1 MSQNG
6 FNVVINFIG
15 NKEATFNNAL
25 VYFNAD
31 EEGDWVQLVDN
42 SILGY
47 EIILLKIVDLNTNKN
62 KYIFAK
68 NTNIT
73 VSNNTINIYTFS
85 ELTFFIETKV
95 KKQYSEQYKEIN
107 KKVVALEAMQQ
118 LGISIDQLL
127 EFNKLKDEKYILK
140 MKNIHKLKEE
150 GQHLRLKKYFYLQKQ
165 LVRLLLPLL
174 L

>member
-15 NKEATFNNAL
+15 NKEAIFNNAL

-31 EEGDWVQLVDN
+31 DEGDWVQLVDN

-47 EIILLKIVDLNTNKN
+47 EIILLKIVDLSTNKN

-95 KKQYSEQYKEIN
+95 KNNIVNNIKRLI
-107 KKVVALEAMQQ
+107 KK
-118 LGISIDQLL
+118 LL
-127 EFNKLKDEKYILK
+127 
-140 MKNIHKLKEE
+140 
-150 GQHLRLKKYFYLQKQ
+150 R
-165 LVRLLLPLL
+165 
-174 L
+174 